1 MKQGLSAPRAKRRSG
16 PSTLLQRHVPWG
28 RQHRHLLLLSR
39 RVRTGSAGDTGVQS
53 ATSTFELDLSS
64 ISVNASSFYYPV
76 QQASPQS
83 TFHPSPKQQTKGTM
97 SPSRS
102 RDTSALL
109 YPMPKCPGHR
119 GGEYT
124 LQEKLYPHIWY
135 PGGSELALGS
145 LGCESL
151 VWCSGMK
158 LPFRFVASE
167 NLYQKS
173 PLPRFLCSPA
183 VGMKPGRMELQPSHL
198 LIQLHSSCYISSC
211 ILPLARRGSQHMPG
225 TCHRCSLELIYI

>member
-1 MKQGLSAPRAKRRSG
+1 MSHQPLSLTSPVYQLMQAHFITPCDKRHPRVPSAP
-16 PSTLLQRHVPWG
+16 
-28 RQHRHLLLLSR
+28 
-39 RVRTGSAGDTGVQS
+39 
-53 ATSTFELDLSS
+53 
-64 ISVNASSFYYPV
+64 
-76 QQASPQS
+76 
-83 TFHPSPKQQTKGTM
+83 PSPKQQTKGTM

-102 RDTSALL
+102 SDTSALL

-119 GGEYT
+119 GGECT

-145 LGCESL
+145 LACESL

-211 ILPLARRGSQHMPG
+211 ILPLAGRSSQHMPG